1 MFSEHRRKVLF
12 PPYFKRKDL
21 LILYTQHFPSPVYSL
36 KPAGKKIYV
45 FTTKKNYQQLLKAYR
60 FKSQLSKTDPGLLR
74 LLHSPLRG

>member
-45 FTTKKNYQQLLKAYR
+45 FTTKKKLPTT
-60 FKSQLSKTDPGLLR
+60 FKSLQVQVPAVEN
-74 LLHSPLRG
+74 

>member
-36 KPAGKKIYV
+36 KPAGKK
-45 FTTKKNYQQLLKAYR
+45 FMFSLQKKITSN
-60 FKSQLSKTDPGLLR
+60 F
-74 LLHSPLRG
+74 